1 MDGDDNVRL
10 FILITFAVLVASSL
24 FARRTPM
31 RNMMKM
37 LLGWIAIFAVLIG
50 VSTFRHEAGQ
60 VWKRVKA
67 ELMPGNSI
75 DEDGSIRIPISD
87 DGHFWVDANVDGQN
101 IKLMVDSGASQTSIG
116 YEIASGL
123 GISVDEGGFAV
134 PVDTA
139 NGTVKAFRGTIKRLK
154 VGPIIRGDFGI
165 LVSRSFGNISVIGMD
180 FLSSLDGWRVEGRDL
195 ILNPGKSVG
204 QTAEK

>member
-24 FARRTPM
+24 FARRIPM
-31 RNMMKM
+31 RNMFKM
-37 LLGWIAIFAVLIG
+37 LLGWVVIFAVFIG
-50 VSTFRHEAGQ
+50 LFSYRNEANQ

-67 ELMPGNSI
+67 ELVPGNSI
-75 DEDGSIRIPISD
+75 DEDGSIRIPMAD

-101 IKLMVDSGASQTSIG
+101 VKLMVDSGASQTSLG
-116 YEIASGL
+116 YGIASGL
-123 GISVDEGGFAV
+123 GINVDEAGFAV
-134 PVDTA
+134 PVETA
-139 NGTVKAFRGTIKRLK
+139 NGMVKAYRGTIKRLK

-165 LVSRSFGNISVIGMD
+165 LVSRSFGDTSVIGMD

-195 ILNPGKSVG
+195 ILNPAKDTEQS
-204 QTAEK
+204 AET